1 VKGFAGWLVEA
12 EAASLQARPAPE
24 MYDGCSVLYRGYIAN
39 VSALIEESKE
49 RGEAL
54 KDTSDGQLF
63 VKAYHWWGEKLQSR
77 VLGEYAVA
85 VFNKQRSSLFL
96 THDSLGLVP
105 LFYSERPDGLAF
117 ASHLH
122 DLVLLTGIQD
132 LDEEYIADYLAT
144 CSVISART
152 PYAHIRRLLRGQ
164 SLHWILSDG
173 YTNPKSYKDA
183 ESEPVARPDSSD
195 RPNLSKA

>member
-85 VFNKQRSSLFL
+85 VFNKSVRVYSSPMTHSVFLFSIQR
-96 THDSLGLVP
+96 G
-105 LFYSERPDGLAF
+105 RM
-117 ASHLH
+117 
-122 DLVLLTGIQD
+122 VL
-132 LDEEYIADYLAT
+132 
-144 CSVISART
+144 
-152 PYAHIRRLLRGQ
+152 RLLHTYTTWFC
-164 SLHWILSDG
+164 SL
-173 YTNPKSYKDA
+173 A
-183 ESEPVARPDSSD
+183 
-195 RPNLSKA
+195 SKTLMRSTLQTISRHVV